1 MPRAEHTSTVEPNA
15 SLCPRS
21 SSRRKLRA
29 LVAVASLVGVAS
41 SVVVTAEPVAANQ
54 ISSDKAEASAI
65 TAKLQGIQAQEQTL
79 SGQVE
84 QADYQLSQIQSEIS
98 ANQAKVQKDQA
109 AVDRD
114 LLQLRTE
121 AIANYTST
129 GESNQATV
137 MFSSNV
143 NVSGIRSEY
152 TSIANGNVTTV
163 IDRLHSA
170 QSQLQAA
177 QATLK
182 QQSSRAVATRDG
194 LQSAESQSAALLS
207 QYNATLNSVNAQ
219 IQTLVAAQ
227 QAAQQQA
234 AAVAAKAAFAAQVTA
249 SQQAQARA
257 QPQSQPGAQT
267 LTGSAASGAGSGGG
281 ASPGSGPLPALAAGA
296 AGAVQAAESQV
307 GVAYVWGG
315 ETPGVA
321 FDCSGLVQWAYAQ
334 VGISLPRTS
343 GAQYGATVQIPL
355 SSIQPGDLLFYGPA
369 GSQHV
374 AMYVGGGMM
383 VEAPAPG
390 LGVHITPVR
399 TGAGFAG
406 VGQVQ

>member
-1 MPRAEHTSTVEPNA
+1 MPRAEHISTVGPNA
-15 SLCPRS
+15 SLRPRS
-21 SSRRKLRA
+21 PSRRKLRA
-29 LVAVASLVGVAS
+29 LLAVAWLVGVAS
-41 SVVVTAEPVAANQ
+41 SVVVTAEPAAANQ

-65 TAKLQGIQAQEQTL
+65 SAKLQGIQAQEQAL

-98 ANQAKVQKDQA
+98 ANQAKVVKDQA

-114 LLQLRTE
+114 VLQLRTE
-121 AIANYTST
+121 AIASYTSS
-129 GESNQATV
+129 GESSQATV

-177 QATLK
+177 QSTLK

-194 LQSAESQSAALLS
+194 LQSAENQSAALLS
-207 QYNATLNSVNAQ
+207 QYNATLNSVNSQ

-234 AAVAAKAAFAAQVTA
+234 AAAAAKAAFTAQVAA
-249 SQQAQARA
+249 SQQAQAGSQPRA
-257 QPQSQPGAQT
+257 QIP
-267 LTGSAASGAGSGGG
+267 TGSAAGGAGGGG
-281 ASPGSGPLPALAAGA
+281 GPAPGSGPPPSLAGGA
-296 AGAVQAAESQV
+296 AGAVQAAESQL
-307 GVAYVWGG
+307 GVPYVWGG

-321 FDCSGLVQWAYAQ
+321 FDCSGLVQWAYSQ

-343 GAQYGATVQIPL
+343 GAQFGATIQIPL
-355 SSIQPGDLLFYGPA
+355 SDIQPGDLLFYGPG

-383 VEAPAPG
+383 IEAPAPG

-406 VGQVQ
+406 VGRVQ